1 MKNYAIFEFTR
12 YLKTMKFQEK
22 VNKIN
27 PHKLFLIDS
36 LGGLL
41 SAFMLGFVLIKFES
55 SVGMSRSI
63 LYFLSG
69 IALVFSVY
77 SFVCFLL
84 KIKKWQIFLKI
95 IAIANLLYCCLT
107 LVLLVYLYE
116 KLTILGLIYFVVEII
131 IVSGLAV
138 IELKKAKNYFKN
150 Y

>member
-1 MKNYAIFEFTR
+1 
-12 YLKTMKFQEK
+12 MKFQEK

-27 PHKLFLIDS
+27 PPKLFLIDS

-41 SAFMLGFVLIKFES
+41 SAFMLGFVLVKFES

-84 KIKKWQIFLKI
+84 KIKKWQIYLKI

-107 LVLLVYLYE
+107 LILLVYWYE
-116 KLTILGLIYFVVEII
+116 KLTILGLIYFVIEII
-131 IVSGLAV
+131 IVVVLAI
-138 IELKKAKNYFKN
+138 IELKVVVTFLKN
-150 Y
+150 